1 MQGNLHGQGGTP
13 RARPRGDGQEGQRPR
28 GWVGDAKIGERVGW
42 AMGEGAKRVEGEPWA
57 AVVLFQVA
65 VEVGVAGI
73 VHWLTEQQEPGMAA
87 WIEQVRL
94 DTFKRPEELALLNA
108 LLAPS
113 GEKIDDDRVRWAA
126 YMKHVDRRND
136 FLHQGVLPTPDQA
149 RESKEACE
157 WFQERLLDLAGA
169 AMKAL
174 NAKVKA
180 EMQAQVR
187 EEVLEAI
194 GRGELRLRR
203 GELATDDEDEDEAD
217 GDDEDEDE
225 ADGDEEPGVP

>member
-1 MQGNLHGQGGTP
+1 V
-13 RARPRGDGQEGQRPR
+13 REPRGDGQEGQRRR

-42 AMGEGAKRVEGEPWA
+42 AMGGGA
-57 AVVLFQVA
+57 
-65 VEVGVAGI
+65 
-73 VHWLTEQQEPGMAA
+73 
-87 WIEQVRL
+87 
-94 DTFKRPEELALLNA
+94 KRPEELALLNA

-169 AMKAL
+169 AMKAF

-180 EMQAQVR
+180 EMEAQVR

-217 GDDEDEDE
+217 GDDEDE